1 MARES
6 GTGLSFGT
14 AYGLAVGLLVLLN
27 LGLLARLAAFRRDFP
42 TLREWDGPMLADWP
56 RVSVIVP
63 CRNEARGVEKAMSS
77 LLAMDYPNLEIVA
90 VDDRS
95 EDATGAILDALAA
108 KDARLTV
115 LHLTELPGG
124 WLGKNNAAHQ
134 GALRASGAWLLFT
147 DGDVVFEPTALKRS
161 VAFAEGHGLGH
172 FVALPQFEA
181 HGVLERA
188 FVSTFTIALAIKL
201 NPSRLC
207 VPGTWAYVGVG
218 AFGLVRR
225 EAYERIGGHARLAF
239 EVADDLKLGLLLRR
253 GGVAQGC
260 LTSDG
265 MVRVQWQHGLLATL
279 RGLEKNAFSG
289 CEWNTVLAIAAV
301 AGVVG
306 AALLPYL
313 PLFVAVPGW
322 TLPLAFPAAL
332 FPMVLVAASAR
343 RLSGGSGLEGLLAPL
358 GAVTLGGVI
367 AWSTLLALVRRGI
380 VWRGT
385 FYPLVELRKRCVR
398 EWGMSAKDA
407 IGWTPPG
414 RPRRRAGGVVREAR
428 TDSRGRG
435 VASGRH
441 ETNGPSQ

>member
-1 MARES
+1 MARQS

-14 AYGLAVGLLVLLN
+14 AYGIAVALLAILN
-27 LGLLARLAAFRRDFP
+27 LGLLTRLAAFRRNFP
-42 TLREWDGPMLADWP
+42 TLREWEGPMLAAWP
-56 RVSVIVP
+56 KVSVIVP
-63 CRNEARGVEKAMSS
+63 CRNEARGVEKAMTS
-77 LLAMDYPNLEIVA
+77 LLAQDYPNLEIVA

-95 EDATGAILDALAA
+95 EDDTGRLLDAMAA

-115 LHLTELPGG
+115 LHVKDLPEG
-124 WLGKNNAAHQ
+124 WLGKNHAVHR
-134 GALRASGAWLLFT
+134 GASRASGAWLLFT
-147 DGDVVFEPTALKRS
+147 DGDVVFEPAALKRS
-161 VAFAEGHGLGH
+161 VAFAEAHGLGH

-181 HGVLERA
+181 HGLLERA
-188 FVSTFTIALAIKL
+188 FVSTFTIALAMKL
-201 NPSRLC
+201 HPSRLC

-225 EAYERIGGHARLAF
+225 EAYEKIGGHSRLAF

-253 GGVAQGC
+253 SGVAQGC

-265 MVRVQWQHGLLATL
+265 MVRVQWQHGLMATL

-289 CEWNTVLAIAAV
+289 CEWNTALAIAAV
-301 AGVVG
+301 LGVVG

-313 PLFVAVPGW
+313 PLFVALPGW
-322 TLPLAFPAAL
+322 TLPLGFLAAAL
-332 FPMVLVAASAR
+332 PVLLVGASAR

-358 GAVTLGGVI
+358 GAVTLGAVI

-385 FYPLVELRKRCVR
+385 FYPLVELRRHCVR

-407 IGWTPPG
+407 VGWTPPA
-414 RPRRRAGGVVREAR
+414 RPRR
-428 TDSRGRG
+428 SW
-435 VASGRH
+435 
-441 ETNGPSQ
+441 

>member
-1 MARES
+1 MARRS
-6 GTGLSFGT
+6 GTDLSFGA
-14 AYGLAVGLLVLLN
+14 AYGLAVGLLVIFNAALLV
-27 LGLLARLAAFRRDFP
+27 RLAAFRRNFP
-42 TLREWDGPMLADWP
+42 TLREWDGPMLQTWP
-56 RVSVIVP
+56 KISVIVP
-63 CRNEARGVEKAMSS
+63 CRNEALGVEKAMSS
-77 LLAMDYPNLEIVA
+77 LLAQDYPNLEIVA

-95 EDATGAILDALAA
+95 EDDTGALLDALAA
-108 KDARLTV
+108 KDPRLTV
-115 LHLTELPGG
+115 LHLEDLPAG
-124 WLGKNNAAHQ
+124 WLGKNNAVHQ
-134 GALRASGAWLLFT
+134 GASRASGGWLLFT
-147 DGDVVFEPTALKRS
+147 DGDVVFEPAALKRS
-161 VAFAEGHGLGH
+161 VAFAEAHGLGH
-172 FVALPQFEA
+172 FVALPQFET
-181 HGVLERA
+181 HGLLERA

-225 EAYERIGGHARLAF
+225 EAYEKIGGHARLAF

-253 GGVAQGC
+253 GGVVQGC

-265 MVRVQWQHGLLATL
+265 MVRVQWQHGLMATL

-289 CEWNTVLAIAAV
+289 FEWNTALAIVAI

-313 PLFVAVPGW
+313 PFFVELPGW
-322 TLPLAFPAAL
+322 TLPLAFIAAAL
-332 FPMVLVAASAR
+332 PILLVAASAR

-385 FYPLVELRKRCVR
+385 FYPLAELRKHCVR
-398 EWGMSAKDA
+398 EWGMSAKGA
-407 IGWTPPG
+407 VGWTPPA
-414 RPRRRAGGVVREAR
+414 RPQRK
-428 TDSRGRG
+428 TS
-435 VASGRH
+435 SW
-441 ETNGPSQ
+441 